1 MAIRFDDI
9 GNRLK
14 AYRLG
19 SGLTAEEIAAR
30 LGISRTALYRFEK
43 GEVAKIETLEKLA
56 ELLDV
61 SLTTLLGVG
70 VEYISSAVSYF
81 ERLRQVEETT
91 EHVTVLAGPISLLLA
106 TDGFDAMLEDVLTES
121 IPDDIPDRS
130 QVLRQVSELM
140 PVLRQRKDIYGK
152 RRPGILNLISGAE
165 LDGFLRSGLV
175 GRNDLPADVLRRRRA
190 QARAEVEHLAHLM
203 EDPPIGVQIGVVP
216 GTLPHSSFQIFRQ
229 QDRKI
234 LALSPFRLGG
244 QPNVLGGIAMI
255 TSAPEAV
262 TLHEQSVE
270 YMWRR
275 AVKGAEGA
283 RWMRRLLA
291 MRPAEARVATA

>member
-1 MAIRFDDI
+1 MTIRFDDI

-43 GEVAKIETLEKLA
+43 GEVTKIETLEKLS

-81 ERLRQVEETT
+81 ERLRQIEETT

-106 TDGFDAMLEDVLTES
+106 TDGFDALLEDVLTES
-121 IPDDIPDRS
+121 IPDDIPDRAQALQ
-130 QVLRQVSELM
+130 QVAELM
-140 PVLRQRKDIYGK
+140 PVLRRRKDTYRE

-165 LDGFLRSGLV
+165 LDGFLRNGLV
-175 GRNDLPADVLRRRRA
+175 GRNDLAADIERRRRA
-190 QARAEVEHLAHLM
+190 QARIEVENLAHLM

-229 QDRKI
+229 HDRRI
-234 LALSPFRLGG
+234 LTLSPFRLGG

-255 TSAPEAV
+255 TSAPEALV
-262 TLHEQSVE
+262 LHEQSVDH
-270 YMWRR
+270 MWRR

-291 MRPAEARVATA
+291 LRPAEARASA